1 MDMFD
6 GIKNFNNLN
15 SQNLHSNLR
24 ISNLE
29 KSFLRQEK
37 KANGIINTIKSKN
50 AQKKLQQ
57 KAIKE
62 SQSLFFSFCF
72 RKWLSYT
79 NVTYKASSL

>member
-1 MDMFD
+1 MFD

-50 AQKKLQQ
+50 AQKKTST
-57 KAIKE
+57 E
-62 SQSLFFSFCF
+62 SHQRESIAFFLLLF
-72 RKWLSYT
+72 
-79 NVTYKASSL
+79 

>member
-1 MDMFD
+1 MFD

-72 RKWLSYT
+72 RK
-79 NVTYKASSL
+79 